1 MLSHD
6 QQLNPWEQLKQAV
19 KAQLP
24 AKEYATWFAP
34 LHVIRTNGQ
43 DLVVRMPNA
52 LFYQKIHD
60 EYLPLIER
68 TKSELG
74 LEAHFINFELEGVTD
89 VPTPAYSD
97 EAPSSLSGS
106 DTPTMAQASQPA
118 FSRTLNKESNLNT
131 TYTFESF
138 VRGAS
143 NQFAMTTSQAV
154 SNKPGQF
161 YNPLFIC
168 GSTGLGKTHLLHAV
182 GNEVLKSKPNAV
194 VTYTTSEQFM
204 QEMVYC
210 MRHNKMLEFRQKYRM
225 CDVLLIDDIQFISG
239 KPGTQEE
246 FFHTFNTLYNA
257 KKQIVMTSD
266 ILPQGIPEIEE
277 RLRNRFQWGLIADI
291 QMPDLEHRIAI
302 LFQKADSLGVRIN
315 SDVAEYIA
323 KHTKK
328 SVRELEGNLRRLL
341 AFSQFHGQETGL
353 DLAQRAFKDIFFTE
367 APKKLSVE
375 DIQKIVADHFKIK
388 VADLKSKKKHAAV
401 AHPRQIAMFL
411 SRKLTSASLPELGV
425 RFGGKDHT
433 TVLHNVKKIET
444 AIAADLDLRAVVTTL
459 QRQIEQMH

>member
-34 LHVIRTNGQ
+34 LHVIRTQGQ

-97 EAPSSLSGS
+97 EAPTALSGS
-106 DTPTMAQASQPA
+106 DTPIMAQASQPA